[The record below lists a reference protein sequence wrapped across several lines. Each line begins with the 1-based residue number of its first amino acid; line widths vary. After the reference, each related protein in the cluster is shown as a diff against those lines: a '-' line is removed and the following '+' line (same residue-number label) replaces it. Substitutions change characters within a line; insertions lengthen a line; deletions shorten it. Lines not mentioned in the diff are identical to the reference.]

1 MFSPKEQLHGS
12 PSPRKFRN
20 KKYSNMQQC
29 TFYATFVG
37 INAYPEGQLSG
48 CISDVLDLDL
58 LLREQCAQQKD
69 VTFKP
74 IYFLAPNAADK
85 TRIGEYPTQL
95 DYQAPT
101 FDNITKQAFA
111 HFKDAKKGDICLFYY
126 SGHGSQI
133 DAPEV
138 FHYAK
143 PDQQNE
149 TIVCVDSRDPS
160 APNARD
166 IIDKEL
172 AYLIWQA
179 FQGKESHNLVIMDCC
194 HSGNNTRSLKNDS
207 DVKFRYLSSSRNK
220 VPFES
225 YIGFGDT
232 AFYTVKD
239 GNAAFKIPRYVHL
252 ASCRDDEKAQETM
265 NGGLFTVKLME
276 ALRSGGTAKS
286 YRNLVQSLA
295 ITVGNRADKQSPVAF
310 SQDDN
315 DLDQQFLSTSII
327 PYKPTFEVRGGK
339 QWKMFGGTM
348 HSLTTATTV
357 RVTDGDI
364 TADVPLQQ
372 VFPTYSILD
381 PTAMGAF
388 DPDTESA
395 KAIVLKVPE
404 PLMKIAVAV
413 KDPIPLK
420 DAWHHPY
427 FTLLFDEDPPGA
439 QYIIQTLDDGK
450 YVLFPINGTTPLFKR
465 EHDPATFLE
474 NVNKVGNWLNAV
486 ELKNTDPKYTK
497 DDFIFDWEIIEGE
510 KEVDDAKGEKK
521 QQVEEITLKYK
532 NEISPAFRL
541 RISIK
546 PNDKFNSCYIKA
558 LYLDCTYGITT
569 NLIRDDNNQLEAGNG
584 IPLSYTVGQE
594 TYVTLPVILD
604 PTFALYNIN
613 EATDLIKIV
622 VSDVKMNLDQYKQD
636 TLELDDPTTTKSI
649 GTRSLDLS
657 RAGKTVEQPQWSV
670 FTFKVKCVGP
680 KREQTLKANTPVD
693 FAGFTVEAPKGL
705 SARAYAVTADDQ
717 QAAFE
722 EVKTR
727 SADVAPGF
735 KPSAN
740 IWGETLMDSPF
751 ANIQALELFPE
762 EEGGVLEI
770 TAPLIIRP
778 NKPGTAT
785 RSLEDANLEEIII
798 PYGYDSNLQMY
809 IPLGYA
815 DDQGNIFI
823 EKLPPPSAG
832 QLKASVVNTRS
843 LGSSV
848 KLFFKKIFRPK
859 DVNTLAVYPLKDK
872 KDLSAGGKAVL
883 LVHGIIGDTKYM
895 LEVFKEQAKDL
906 DFILT
911 YDYENLSTAV
921 SDTAKTLHEKL
932 QAIGFGKKQGMPE
945 LTIVAHSMGGLVSRW
960 LIEKVGADY
969 VKKLVLVG
977 TPCGGSEMAK
987 MGISAFGLLSQAL
1000 NVTGPIK
1007 YCITGLSYLL
1017 KHFKL
1022 HPGTTLQELS
1032 PGSPLLQELSL
1043 SDMAKKVE
1051 YKLISGNTDL
1061 LKDYNGPDV
1070 FLKKI
1075 AASLKNKLLYPGL
1088 SFAIY
1093 EKEPNDM
1100 AVTLKSMQSIHQ
1112 LDAVTQVQ
1120 VVASNHL
1127 AYFEEGESLTQLM
1140 KLI

>member
-1 MFSPKEQLHGS
+1 
-12 PSPRKFRN
+12 
-20 KKYSNMQQC
+20 MQQC

-48 CISDVLDLDL
+48 CITDVLDIDL
-58 LLREQCAQQKD
+58 LLREQCAQQEN
-69 VTFKP
+69 VTYKP
-74 IYFLAPNAADK
+74 IYFLAPNAADLI
-85 TRIGEYPTQL
+85 RIGEYPSKP

-101 FDNITKQAFA
+101 FDNITKQAFS
-111 HFKDAKKGDICLFYY
+111 HFKEAKKGDICLFYY

-138 FHYAK
+138 FHHSK

-149 TIVCVDSRDPS
+149 TIVCVDSRDPA

-194 HSGNNTRSLKNDS
+194 HSGNNTRSLQNNS
-207 DVKFRYLSSSRNK
+207 DVQFRYLASSRNK

-225 YIGFGDT
+225 YIGYGDN

-265 NGGLFTVKLME
+265 NGGLFTGKLLE
-276 ALRSGGTAKS
+276 ALRAGGTAKS
-286 YRNLVQSLA
+286 YRNLIQSLA

-310 SQDDN
+310 SQDDK
-315 DLDQQFLSTSII
+315 DLDQQFLSTAII

-339 QWKMFGGTM
+339 NWKMSGGAL

-357 RVTDGDI
+357 RVSDGDL
-364 TADVPLQQ
+364 TKDVAIQQ
-372 VFPTYSILD
+372 VFPMYSILD

-404 PLMKIAVAV
+404 PLMKVAVAV
-413 KDPIPLK
+413 KDPKPLK
-420 DAWHHPY
+420 DAYHHPY
-427 FTLLFDEDPPGA
+427 FTLLFDKNPPGA
-439 QYIIQTLDDGK
+439 QYIIQTLEDGQ
-450 YVLFPINGTTPLFKR
+450 YALFPINGTTPLFKR
-465 EHDPATFLE
+465 ESDPAAFLE

-497 DDFIFDWEIIEGE
+497 DDFIFEWEIIEGE
-510 KEVDDAKGEKK
+510 KDVDDAKGEKK
-521 QQVEEITLKYK
+521 LQVEEITLKYK
-532 NEISPAFRL
+532 DEISPAFRL

-558 LYLDCTYGITT
+558 MYLDCTYGITT
-569 NLIRDDNNQLEAGNG
+569 SLIRDDNNQLEAGNG

-604 PTFALYNIN
+604 PKFALYNIN

-622 VSDVKMNLDQYKQD
+622 VSDVKMSVDQYKQD
-636 TLELDDPTTTKSI
+636 TLELDDPNTAKRA
-649 GTRSLDLS
+649 GTRALDLS

-670 FTFKVKCVGP
+670 FTFKVKCIGP
-680 KREQTLKANTPVD
+680 KKEQTLKANSPVD
-693 FAGFTVEAPKGL
+693 FAGFTVEAPKGF

-717 QAAFE
+717 QEAFE

-740 IWGETLMDSPF
+740 IWGDALIDAPF

-762 EEGGVLEI
+762 QEGGMLEI
-770 TAPLIIRP
+770 KEPLIIRP
-778 NKPGTAT
+778 NKPKTGT
-785 RSLEDANLEEIII
+785 RSLEDASLEEIIV
-798 PYGYDSNLQMY
+798 PYGYDSDLQMY

-832 QLKASVVNTRS
+832 QIKPNLVNTRS

-859 DVNTLAVYPLKDK
+859 EVNKLTVYPVKGK
-872 KDLSAGGKAVL
+872 EINTGGKAVL

-895 LEVFKEQAKDL
+895 LEVFKEQAKDI

-911 YDYENLSTAV
+911 YDYENLATPV
-921 SDTAKTLHEKL
+921 SDTAKNLDQQL
-932 QAIGFGKKQGMPE
+932 RALGFGTKPGMPE

-960 LIEKVGADY
+960 LIEKVNADY
-969 VKKLVLVG
+969 VKKLVLLG

-987 MGISAFGLLSQAL
+987 MGVSAFGLLTQAL

-1007 YCITGLSYLL
+1007 YCITGLSHLL
-1017 KHFKL
+1017 KHLKL

-1043 SDMAKKVE
+1043 SNMGNKVE
-1051 YKLISGNTDL
+1051 YKLINGNTDL
-1061 LKDYNGPDV
+1061 LKDYNGADV
-1070 FLKKI
+1070 FLKRM
-1075 AASLKNKLLYPGL
+1075 AAALKNKVLYPGL

-1100 AVTLKSMQSIHQ
+1100 AVTLKSMQAIHQ
-1112 LDAVTQVQ
+1112 LDTAAQVQ

-1127 AYFEEGESLTQLM
+1127 AYFQQGESLTQLM
-1140 KLI
+1140 KLV